1 MGPAGTFFPTQAR
14 MAHKTAEARREYN
27 RRYREK
33 NREKLRKQRLA
44 WEEKN
49 REAMKEYQHEY
60 RAARR
65 EMLNAKKR
73 LEPYDLTQ
81 AELDTML
88 AVQDGA
94 CAICN
99 LLPSGKGPNAVLHID
114 HDHGTGKV
122 RGLLCQACNRGL
134 GFFRDAP
141 GRLTAAIEYLRK

>member
-1 MGPAGTFFPTQAR
+1 
-14 MAHKTAEARREYN
+14 MAHKTAEARCEYN

-49 REAMKEYQHEY
+49 REAMKKYQREY

-65 EMLNAKKR
+65 EVLNAKKR

-88 AVQDGA
+88 AVQGGT
-94 CAICN
+94 CAICD
-99 LLPSGKGPNAVLHID
+99 LPPSGKGPNAVLHID
-114 HDHGTGKV
+114 HDHETGKV

-134 GFFRDAP
+134 GFFRDDP
-141 GRLTAAIEYLRK
+141 GRLIDAADYLRE